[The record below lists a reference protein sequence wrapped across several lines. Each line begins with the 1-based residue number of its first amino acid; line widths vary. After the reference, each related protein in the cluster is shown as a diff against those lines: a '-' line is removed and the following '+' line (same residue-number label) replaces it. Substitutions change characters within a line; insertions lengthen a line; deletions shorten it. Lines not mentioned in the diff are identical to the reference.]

1 VTPAVKDGFG
11 KDFKP
16 PTSLR
21 WNVAATDETDS
32 TDEADDDMPAGE
44 PMPDEGTGASAAERL
59 EAGLQDSLDLSSWRM
74 PAARDYAWY
83 IAVYGVA
90 IFGAA
95 YIIVRYRAV
104 WAYTIWG
111 SYLAVLI
118 VLAALLV
125 RSLDY
130 RRSML
135 SKRFE
140 ASTLDLQTAV
150 EAALREVGVGIASAE
165 AGGGGF
171 LHPLITTYRLDKRG
185 YVVRVEGRA
194 HHERKTV
201 SVGRLVERRE
211 LFEGQRFSAA
221 LDCEIE
227 RICRERVPRA
237 LFR

>member
-1 VTPAVKDGFG
+1 VADKDDGAQ
-11 KDFKP
+11 P
-16 PTSLR
+16 E
-21 WNVAATDETDS
+21 VDE
-32 TDEADDDMPAGE
+32 
-44 PMPDEGTGASAAERL
+44 DEGTPSDEGATAAEPLPVEETGASSVERL

-90 IFGAA
+90 IVGAA
-95 YIIVRYRAV
+95 YVIVRYRAL

-118 VLAALLV
+118 VLAFLLV
-125 RSLDY
+125 RSLGY

-140 ASTLDLQTAV
+140 ASTFDLQTAV
-150 EAALREVGVGIASAE
+150 ETALKEVGIGIVAAD
-165 AGGGGF
+165 AGGSEF
-171 LHPLITTYRLDKRG
+171 LHPLITTYRLDKRDFI
-185 YVVRVEGRA
+185 VRLEGRA

-201 SVGRLVERRE
+201 SVGRLDDPRK

-221 LDCEIE
+221 LDCALDS
-227 RICRERVPRA
+227 ICKEKVPRA
-237 LFR
+237 LFK